1 MLFIDAKY
9 AEILGSRLRNFAKK
23 KDYLWNYSCPVCGDS
38 SKNKLKARGYIYRK
52 KNDLFSKC
60 HNCGSGLSLGNLI
73 KYVDPN
79 LYDQYTL
86 ERYKEGATGRMSHK
100 KIKEVNDDF
109 FVTEPVKNTLQ
120 FTGNIEEGNVS
131 FTDSIL
137 EPLTK
142 MSDLPESHPAVQYL
156 LSRIIPKDKW
166 DLLYFAPKFKAFTNT
181 VTPKFQEPIKDDH
194 PRLIIPYFNNHGK
207 VIAYQA
213 RAFGKEQPKYYTIKV
228 DEDCEKI
235 YGLDR
240 VDYSKRVY
248 VVEGPIDSL
257 FLPNSIAVSGS
268 SFDMIS
274 VRQLLTNATI
284 VMDNEPRNKE
294 IVKLLEKNIELGYN
308 VCMFPDTVP
317 YKDINEMV
325 SGGMTPDEIMEIINT
340 NTFSGAEAKLR
351 FSKWKKI

>member
-52 KNDLFSKC
+52 KNDLFCKC
-60 HNCGSGLSLGNLI
+60 HNCGHGTTLGNLI

-86 ERYKEGATGRMSHK
+86 ERYKEGATGRKAHK
-100 KIKEVNDDF
+100 EIKEVDNDF
-109 FVTEPVKNTLQ
+109 FTNTTSIEDIDVK
-120 FTGNIEEGNVS
+120 VV
-131 FTDSIL
+131 DSVL
-137 EPLTK
+137 DPLTK

-194 PRLIIPYFNNHGK
+194 PRLIIPYFDSHGR
-207 VIAYQA
+207 VFAYQA
-213 RAFGKEQPKYYTIKV
+213 RAFGKEQPKYYTIKI
-228 DEDCEKI
+228 DEEQDKV

-240 VDYSKRVY
+240 VDYGKTIY

-257 FLPNSIAVSGS
+257 FLPNAVAVSGA
-268 SFDMIS
+268 SFDMPA
-274 VRQLLTNATI
+274 VRRMMSRAI
-284 VMDNEPRNKE
+284 VVMDNEPRNKE

-308 VCMFPDTVP
+308 VCMFPDTIP

-325 SGGMTPDEIMEIINT
+325 SGGMSPEEIIEIINT
-340 NTFSGAEAKLR
+340 NTFSGMEAKLK
-351 FSKWKKI
+351 FSTWKKI